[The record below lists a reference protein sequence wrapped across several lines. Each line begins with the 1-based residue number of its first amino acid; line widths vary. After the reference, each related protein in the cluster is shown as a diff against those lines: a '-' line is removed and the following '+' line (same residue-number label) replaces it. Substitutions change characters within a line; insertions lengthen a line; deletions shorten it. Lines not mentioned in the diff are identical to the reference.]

1 MVCHAFLLFLVQAM
15 FLTLGKD
22 AGAGFLGSCVFFS
35 FLVAQIKSK
44 DMFVGKAR
52 NDLGVKA

>member
-1 MVCHAFLLFLVQAM
+1 M
-15 FLTLGKD
+15 TLGKD

-44 DMFVGKAR
+44 GLFVEKAR
-52 NDLGVKA
+52 GEIGVKA